1 MILCLLAHLTGSVPQ
16 HCELSPQQTALPES
30 GAKDATSLWVSPEPQ
45 FRAPRL
51 SEPGL
56 RVPSALWGPSRA
68 ASLTSGPGPSHAP
81 FAGLSYR
88 WLLNEFPNFIPTD
101 GRHFVSQ
108 TTGNLYIARTNASD
122 LGNYSCLAT
131 SHMCFSK
138 LPP

>member
-1 MILCLLAHLTGSVPQ
+1 M
-16 HCELSPQQTALPES
+16 
-30 GAKDATSLWVSPEPQ
+30 
-45 FRAPRL
+45 
-51 SEPGL
+51 
-56 RVPSALWGPSRA
+56 
-68 ASLTSGPGPSHAP
+68 TSGPGPSHTP

-131 SHMCFSK
+131 SHMDFSTKSVFSK
-138 LPP
+138 FAQLNLAAEGQGRCRGEGAEGSRALGTRVFRLKL